1 MLTYAHVCSRM
12 LAYDHEC
19 SLTYARVCSR
29 MLTYARVCSRMVRSR
44 RSPAYADGATVLSL
58 RPPMEAG
65 SDKANAN
72 SKHVFVLS
80 FPGDVTAS
88 QVLLCSFEAS
98 YTSS

>member
-1 MLTYAHVCSRM
+1 
-12 LAYDHEC
+12 
-19 SLTYARVCSR
+19 

-44 RSPAYADGATVLSL
+44 RSPAYADGASVLSL

-65 SDKANAN
+65 SEKANAD

-88 QVLLCSFEAS
+88 QVLLYSFEAS
-98 YTSS
+98 YTVLKASHTVYACSTE